1 MGRVTY
7 RKAWEAEF
15 VASAAG
21 RAAFVDVAETIRA
34 DTVDEL
40 KRTGLLD
47 DPPAREYL
55 AELDTEATGVRDT
68 DPSNPSSYTVGRPR
82 DASLRKAQT
91 PSQPAV
97 TVAGTSSGSRPDGT
111 SKVIVVPSA
120 MLWASSPDGS
130 IVSSRTTQSQRRRQ
144 PSRVSSTRVGVMGR

>member
-55 AELDTEATGVRDT
+55 AELDTEATDT
-68 DPSNPSSYTVGRPR
+68 GARVFTTAGRAHFVEYGTLYREP
-82 DASLRKAQT
+82 DAPMRTAARKAGKFVE
-91 PSQPAV
+91 S
-97 TVAGTSSGSRPDGT
+97 
-111 SKVIVVPSA
+111 
-120 MLWASSPDGS
+120 
-130 IVSSRTTQSQRRRQ
+130 
-144 PSRVSSTRVGVMGR
+144 